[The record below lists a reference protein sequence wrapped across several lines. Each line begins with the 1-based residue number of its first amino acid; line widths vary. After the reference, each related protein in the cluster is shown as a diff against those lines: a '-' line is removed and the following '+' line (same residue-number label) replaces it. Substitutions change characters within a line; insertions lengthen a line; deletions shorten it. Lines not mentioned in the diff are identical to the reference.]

1 MIVIMRKSICIYFC
15 IILFSLVSCKSN
27 IEKQNN
33 LPVPVIFDTDVGN
46 DIDDVLA
53 LQMLLNYESVGLVKI
68 LGLTVSKSNL
78 LAPIY
83 DDIIALITKMTFQ
96 SDMFMKVPIKT
107 LADI

>member
-53 LQMLLNYESVGLVKI
+53 
-68 LGLTVSKSNL
+68 SN
-78 LAPIY
+78 A
-83 DDIIALITKMTFQ
+83 
-96 SDMFMKVPIKT
+96 S
-107 LADI
+107 